1 MKLLLS
7 CIELGLGHV
16 TRLIP
21 LGKKLAERGH
31 ELHFFSGGTAY
42 QLLQKEFRN
51 VYPVTPVA
59 WYETAH
65 GVIASASLLNI
76 LIPLPYFD
84 HDKKKL
90 EIKRSSASETIHRY
104 YELRQHIRKIKPDL
118 IVADG
123 DMHMLRL
130 AHRWRIP
137 SVYVTNIIR
146 PGHSFSP
153 LLIPGERFAERYVKQ
168 CTRIIVPDNP
178 SPYTI
183 CEYNLGD
190 LDAMRLRHKTDF
202 VGTFVDMTP
211 TKGGEE
217 HIFAPIS
224 GPLGTRA
231 RLIQTIVP
239 TLQKL
244 KMKSI
249 VSLGQPGKKATRKI
263 GNCEIH
269 TWLTSEQRSDQ
280 MANAKLIIFS
290 GGHATCFET
299 IKHMKPSIIMPTQPE
314 QIGNGRKLQELG
326 SSLLARN
333 TTQLST
339 ALELMLS
346 NIELHKRNVE
356 KLNEI
361 SRKQT
366 GVNAATSIVER
377 ALEKPQVKMASSTA
391 AD

>member
-7 CIELGLGHV
+7 CTELGLGHV

-42 QLLQKEFRN
+42 QLLHKEFEN

-65 GVIASASLLNI
+65 GVIASASMLNI
-76 LIPLPYFD
+76 LIPLPYFNQ
-84 HDKKKL
+84 DKKRL
-90 EIKRSSASETIHRY
+90 EIKSSSASETIHRY
-104 YELRQHIRKIKPDL
+104 YDLRQHIRKIKPDL

-146 PGHSFSP
+146 PSYSFSP
-153 LLIPGERFAERYVKQ
+153 LLVPGERFTERYVKQ

-183 CEYNLGD
+183 CEYSLGD
-190 LDAMRLRHKTDF
+190 LDAMRLRGKTEF

-217 HIFAPIS
+217 HVFAPIS

-231 RLIQTIVP
+231 KLIRTIVP
-239 TLQKL
+239 ALQKL
-244 KMKSI
+244 ETKSI
-249 VSLGQPGKKATRKI
+249 ISLGQPGKRTAKKI
-263 GNCEIH
+263 GNCEFH
-269 TWLTSEQRSDQ
+269 TWLTTEERRNY
-280 MANAKLIIFS
+280 MADAKLVVFS

-299 IKHMKPSIIMPTQPE
+299 IKHMKPSIIVPTQPE
-314 QIGNGRKLQELG
+314 QTGNGKKLQQLG
-326 SSLLARN
+326 CSVLAEN
-333 TTQLST
+333 PKQLVS
-339 ALELMLS
+339 ALKDMEGHVDYYKH
-346 NIELHKRNVE
+346 NIDD
-356 KLNEI
+356 LNRF
-361 SRKQT
+361 SRKYS
-366 GVNAATSIVER
+366 GVIEAARIVENT
-377 ALEKPQVKMASSTA
+377 LQT
-391 AD
+391 

>member
-42 QLLQKEFRN
+42 QLLQKEFKN

-59 WYETAH
+59 WYETAY
-65 GVIASASLLNI
+65 GVIASASMLNI
-76 LIPLPYFD
+76 LIPLPYFN
-84 HDKKKL
+84 HDKKRL
-90 EIKRSSASETIHRY
+90 EIKSSSASETIHRY
-104 YELRQHIRKIKPDL
+104 YDLRHHIKEIKPDL

-146 PGHSFSP
+146 PSYSFSP
-153 LLIPGERFAERYVKQ
+153 VLIPGERFTERYVKR

-183 CEYNLGD
+183 CQYSLGD
-190 LDAMRLRHKTDF
+190 LDAMRLRQKTDF
-202 VGTFVDMTP
+202 VGTFVDVTP
-211 TKGGEE
+211 TRGAEE

-239 TLQKL
+239 ALKRLQT
-244 KMKSI
+244 KSVI
-249 VSLGQPGKKATRKI
+249 SLGQPGKRAMKKV

-269 TWLTSEQRSDQ
+269 TWLTAEQRRSY
-280 MANAKLIIFS
+280 MADAKLVVFS

-299 IKHMKPSIIMPTQPE
+299 IKHKKPSIIVPTQPE
-314 QIGNGRKLQELG
+314 QTGNGRKLQQLGCSELAENPKE
-326 SSLLARN
+326 LIL
-333 TTQLST
+333 
-339 ALELMLS
+339 ALEDME
-346 NIELHKRNVE
+346 NHTDQYKRNIDE
-356 KLNEI
+356 LNRI
-361 SRKQT
+361 SRKYS
-366 GVNAATSIVER
+366 GVSEAARIVENT
-377 ALEKPQVKMASSTA
+377 LQI
-391 AD
+391 

>member
-7 CIELGLGHV
+7 CTELGLGHV

-42 QLLQKEFRN
+42 QLLHKEFEN

-65 GVIASASLLNI
+65 GVIASASMLNI
-76 LIPLPYFD
+76 LIPLPYFNQ
-84 HDKKKL
+84 DKKRL
-90 EIKRSSASETIHRY
+90 EIKSSSASETIHRY
-104 YELRQHIRKIKPDL
+104 YDLRQHIRKIKPDL

-146 PGHSFSP
+146 PSYSFSP
-153 LLIPGERFAERYVKQ
+153 LLVPGERFTERYVKQ

-183 CEYNLGD
+183 CEYSLGD
-190 LDAMRLRHKTDF
+190 LDTMHLRGKTEF

-211 TKGGEE
+211 TEGGKE
-217 HIFAPIS
+217 HVFAPIS

-231 RLIQTIVP
+231 RLIRTIVP
-239 TLQKL
+239 ALQKL
-244 KMKSI
+244 ETKSI
-249 VSLGQPGKKATRKI
+249 ISLGQPGKRTAKKI
-263 GNCEIH
+263 GNCEMH
-269 TWLTSEQRSDQ
+269 TWLTTEERRNY
-280 MANAKLIIFS
+280 MADAKLVVFS

-299 IKHMKPSIIMPTQPE
+299 IKHMKPSIIVPTQPE
-314 QIGNGRKLQELG
+314 QTGNGKKLQQLG
-326 SSLLARN
+326 CSVLAEN
-333 TTQLST
+333 PKQLVS
-339 ALELMLS
+339 ALKDMEGHVDHYKH
-346 NIELHKRNVE
+346 NIDD
-356 KLNEI
+356 LNRF
-361 SRKQT
+361 SRKYS
-366 GVNAATSIVER
+366 GVNEAARIVENT
-377 ALEKPQVKMASSTA
+377 LQT
-391 AD
+391 

>member
-7 CIELGLGHV
+7 CTELGLGHV

-42 QLLQKEFRN
+42 QLLRQEFKN
-51 VYPVTPVA
+51 VYLVTPVA
-59 WYETAH
+59 WYETAR
-65 GVIASASLLNI
+65 GVIASASMLNI
-76 LIPLPYFD
+76 LIPLPYFN
-84 HDKKKL
+84 HD
-90 EIKRSSASETIHRY
+90 EGRVQIKSSSASETIHRY
-104 YELRQHIRKIKPDL
+104 YDLRRHIRKIKPDL
-118 IVADG
+118 IVSDG

-130 AHRWRIP
+130 AHRWKIP

-146 PGHSFSP
+146 PSYSFSP
-153 LLIPGERFAERYVKQ
+153 LLIPGERFTERYVKQ
-168 CTRIIVPDNP
+168 STRIIIPDNP
-178 SPYTI
+178 SPDTI

-190 LDAMRLRHKTDF
+190 LDAMHLRQKTDF
-202 VGTFVDMTP
+202 VGTFVDMTS
-211 TKGGEE
+211 TQGKEE

-231 RLIQTIVP
+231 KLTQTIVP

-249 VSLGQPGKKATRKI
+249 VSLGQPGKRATKKM

-269 TWLTSEQRSDQ
+269 TWLTPEQRRSF
-280 MANAKLIIFS
+280 MANAKLVVFS

-299 IKHMKPSIIMPTQPE
+299 IKHMKPSIIVPTQPE

-326 SSLLARN
+326 SSFLARDN
-333 TTQLST
+333 KQLATT
-339 ALELMLS
+339 LELMLS
-346 NIELHKRNVE
+346 NIETYKWNVE
-356 KLNEI
+356 KLNGK
-361 SRKQT
+361 SKKLA
-366 GVNAATSIVER
+366 GVDLAASIVER
-377 ALEKPQVKMASSTA
+377 VLENPQVRMT
-391 AD
+391 